1 MDSADHV
8 PQRPPRRIAR
18 GAGVRAIDHG
28 RSASA
33 LRAGWSSLLGALVTT
48 WLLIKRVAV
57 KSWTEGIVGRSGQA
71 AFWQTLSL
79 PPLLMGLLGALGY
92 VSGWFGPQTLEVVRR
107 KIITASNQVFSDS
120 VVEQIISPTIDD
132 MLARGRGSI
141 VSVGFVLSFW
151 AGSSAISCFVDAIV
165 EAHGQKNHRHPVWQR
180 IVALGLYLL
189 FLALSVVTLPLVALG
204 PTMIGDM
211 LPDHWHSIGV
221 RLVDYL
227 YYPAV
232 GLLLLI
238 GLTML
243 YKLALP
249 KSLPWHRLIGGAVL
263 AGAVFIAASAGL
275 RVYLANLTKT
285 GYSYGALA
293 TPIAFLLFTFFLGL
307 AIVLG
312 AQFNAT
318 VQEFWPAR
326 ETRMRQVRR
335 WFSEQTRG
343 LEIAGARGLLPL
355 GRSGS
360 TTATAAD
367 GVPAG
372 TEPADETDPGTGS
385 PAGEAAADSG
395 RADAAAPAPGAGAA
409 EQNGSPVHTA
419 PSDQL
424 PGGRLS

>member
-1 MDSADHV
+1 MDLSDRA

-28 RSASA
+28 RSASV
-33 LRAGWSSLLGALVTT
+33 LRSGWSAVLQALVTT
-48 WLLIKRVAV
+48 WLLVKRVAV

-79 PPLLMGLLGALGY
+79 PPLLMGLLGAMGY

-165 EAHGQKNHRHPVWQR
+165 EAHGQKDHRHPVWQR

-189 FLALSVVTLPLVALG
+189 FLSLSVVILPLVALG

-211 LPDHWHSIGV
+211 FPDDWHSIGV

-232 GLLLLI
+232 GLLLLFA
-238 GLTML
+238 LTML

-249 KSLPWHRLIGGAVL
+249 KSLPWHRLIGGAML
-263 AGAVFIAASAGL
+263 AGVVFVAASAGL

-335 WFSEQTRG
+335 WFTQQARS
-343 LEIAGARGLLPL
+343 LELAGGRGLLPL
-355 GRSGS
+355 GRSGWS
-360 TTATAAD
+360 DVPGPDEPAPASAD
-367 GVPAG
+367 AEAPDVPATG
-372 TEPADETDPGTGS
+372 TP
-385 PAGEAAADSG
+385 
-395 RADAAAPAPGAGAA
+395 RADQGPGSTDGTAPAHGAGAA
-409 EQNGSPVHTA
+409 GGLPVHTA
-419 PSDQL
+419 PTDQL